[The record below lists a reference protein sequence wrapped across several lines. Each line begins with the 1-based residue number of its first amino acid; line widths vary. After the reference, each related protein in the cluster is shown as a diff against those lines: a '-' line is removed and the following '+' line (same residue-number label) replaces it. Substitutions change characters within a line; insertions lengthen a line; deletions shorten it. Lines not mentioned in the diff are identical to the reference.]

1 MRLSDEKRRGLATTL
16 TNLHGLT
23 EELNITVSPDYTLR
37 LRPVINCDIVVNTED
52 NNNLTIR
59 DGLESE
65 KYV

>member
-16 TNLHGLT
+16 TNL
-23 EELNITVSPDYTLR
+23 TVSPDYTLR